1 MEMEGAWTAQVGT
14 ENAYQYNGKEHN
26 EDFGLNW
33 LDYGK
38 RWYDPAIGRFPS
50 VDPIIEKFPYLT
62 PYNYASNDPVGKI
75 DLWGLQGISSN
86 EPGLLE
92 QASSALQQVGQ
103 GLQNMIQEGAKALGL
118 DGQTLL
124 FGYANE
130 EHAQTVSDNRAAAAE
145 STQKVEQGVTEVL
158 RQGGETAENVGDLA
172 SISGAL
178 VFPVAPQVGAPLM
191 TTGSWTARG
200 GVAMQVAADLRE
212 GDSKSAILRS
222 TIEIA
227 GGVTM
232 TVAEKGLGR
241 AALDALSPNAK
252 GTTQALVAK
261 ASILTEAA
269 QTAAQDRLLSNPLE
283 KQKPKQ

>member
-75 DLWGLQGISSN
+75 DLWGLQGIRSN

-130 EHAQTVSDNRAAAAE
+130 EHSQTVSDNRAAAAE